1 MSCPGQLKSMSF
13 IWIWAFVIHG
23 GFWVKGGRRLAKL
36 VCADVHFFSS
46 TMGEIRTGRR
56 VKSGGWVKICLGN
69 AQKDDALLTL
79 GLPSSLAIKMPSA
92 LLIVLGPVFNFNN
105 SQYLIYV
112 ARGSAIIQ

>member
-1 MSCPGQLKSMSF
+1 M
-13 IWIWAFVIHG
+13 
-23 GFWVKGGRRLAKL
+23 L
-36 VCADVHFFSS
+36 VCADAHVFSS

-79 GLPSSLAIKMPSA
+79 GLPSLAIKMPSA

-112 ARGSAIIQ
+112 ARGSANIQ